1 MSTRIKAAI
10 GIAVVAVLAVV
21 VWASIARKDKNLVR
35 VTTAKTAKVPLVAT
49 VSCNG
54 RVRAKTKVDI
64 SSQVMGQIVTLA
76 VVEGEHVKKGDLLLQ
91 IDKAQYDANAQA
103 TQAGLDALFAQR
115 ESDRFTRQQAER
127 DLERTRKNFEAH
139 IESEQN
145 LQKAQLVLDSAKAN
159 ENADERRIEQARQN
173 LLANKDSLKKTTL
186 ISPIDGVVTAKPVEQ
201 GENAIVGTMNN
212 PGTVLLTV
220 SDMSIVEGEMEVDE
234 TDVPHVKL
242 GQKASLTFDAYP
254 DKKFDGRVTEIGG
267 SPITKSALGTD
278 SSAVNFKVKVQVT
291 NPPDNIRPGFSVSG
305 KIETDRREAALAIPI
320 PALVVADPAS
330 LERPKPGKKAT
341 PTSGTAVAAPAPP
354 ADRGPRREEEGRRG
368 RVRRQEGRDGRLPE
382 DQDRDQRRPSDRDR
396 RGPRGGRG
404 DRHGPVQGAPAAQDR
419 RPREGRQ
426 LGTCG
431 GRREEVLSP
440 RCSSGSSCASPGRR
454 SRRTSSARS

>member
-10 GIAVVAVLAVV
+10 GIAVVAILAVV
-21 VWASIARKDKNLVR
+21 IWASVARKDKNTVR
-35 VTTAKTAKVPLVAT
+35 VTTAKVGKVPLVST

-76 VVEGEHVKKGDLLLQ
+76 VVEGDHVKKGDLLLQ

-115 ESDRFTRQQAER
+115 EADRFAREQAER
-127 DLERTRKNFEAH
+127 DLDRTKKNFKAS

-145 LQKAQLVLDSAKAN
+145 LQKAQLALDSAKAN
-159 ENADERRIEQARQN
+159 ENADERRIEQARAN
-173 LLANKDSLKKTTL
+173 LMGNRDSLRKTTL
-186 ISPIDGVVTAKPVEQ
+186 VSPIDGVVTAKPVEQ

-220 SDMSIVEGEMEVDE
+220 SDMSVVEGEMEVDE

-242 GQKASLTFDAYP
+242 GQKATLTFDAYP
-254 DKKFDGRVTEIGG
+254 DKKFDGKVTEIGG

-291 NPPDNIRPGFSVSG
+291 NPPGNIRPGFSVSG

-330 LERPKPGKKAT
+330 LERAKPGKKDDKAK
-341 PTSGTAVAAPAPP
+341 PAAGTAVAAPATAP
-354 ADRGPRREEEGRRG
+354 ATAGPAEKKKDVEGVFVVTKAGTVEFRKIKTG
-368 RVRRQEGRDGRLPE
+368 INADLQTEVVEGLAEGDEIVTGPFKALRQLKI
-382 DQDRDQRRPSDRDR
+382 
-396 RGPRGGRG
+396 G
-404 DRHGPVQGAPAAQDR
+404 DKVKVDNSAPAADAAKK
-419 RPREGRQ
+419 
-426 LGTCG
+426 
-431 GRREEVLSP
+431 S
-440 RCSSGSSCASPGRR
+440 
-454 SRRTSSARS
+454 

>member
-10 GIAVVAVLAVV
+10 GIGVVAILAVV
-21 VWASIARKDKNLVR
+21 IWASIARKDKNTVR
-35 VTTAKTAKVPLVAT
+35 VTTAKVGKVPLVST

-76 VVEGEHVKKGDLLLQ
+76 VVEGDHVKKGDLLLQ

-115 ESDRFTRQQAER
+115 EADRFAREQAER
-127 DLERTRKNFEAH
+127 DLDRTKKNFKAS

-145 LQKAQLVLDSAKAN
+145 LQKAQLTLDSAKAN
-159 ENADERRIEQARQN
+159 ENADERRIEQARAN
-173 LLANKDSLKKTTL
+173 LMGNKDSLKKTTL
-186 ISPIDGVVTAKPVEQ
+186 TSPIDGVVTAKPVEQ

-242 GQKASLTFDAYP
+242 GQKATLTFDAYP
-254 DKKFDGRVTEIGG
+254 DKKFEGKVTEIGG

-291 NPPDNIRPGFSVSG
+291 NPPGNIRPGFSVSG

-330 LERPKPGKKAT
+330 LERPKPGKKDDKPAAAGRGRVDHGGGPGASAAPDPPKRRRTSRASSSSRRPARSSSGRSRPGST
-341 PTSGTAVAAPAPP
+341 PTS
-354 ADRGPRREEEGRRG
+354 
-368 RVRRQEGRDGRLPE
+368 
-382 DQDRDQRRPSDRDR
+382 
-396 RGPRGGRG
+396 
-404 DRHGPVQGAPAAQDR
+404 
-419 RPREGRQ
+419 RPR
-426 LGTCG
+426 
-431 GRREEVLSP
+431 
-440 RCSSGSSCASPGRR
+440 SSRASRKATRSSRGR
-454 SRRTSSARS
+454 SRRSASSRSVTA

>member
-10 GIAVVAVLAVV
+10 GIGVVAILAVV
-21 VWASIARKDKNLVR
+21 IWASIARKDKNTVR
-35 VTTAKTAKVPLVAT
+35 VTTAKVGKVPLVST
-49 VSCNG
+49 VACNG

-76 VVEGEHVKKGDLLLQ
+76 VVEGDHVKKGDLLLQ

-115 ESDRFTRQQAER
+115 EADRFAREQAER
-127 DLERTRKNFEAH
+127 DLDRTKKNFKAS

-145 LQKAQLVLDSAKAN
+145 LQKAQLMLDSAKAN
-159 ENADERRIEQARQN
+159 ENADERRIEQARAN
-173 LLANKDSLKKTTL
+173 LMGNKDSLRKTTL
-186 ISPIDGVVTAKPVEQ
+186 TSPIDGVVTAKPVEQ

-242 GQKASLTFDAYP
+242 GQKATLTFDAYP
-254 DKKFDGRVTEIGG
+254 DKKFEGKVTEIGG

-278 SSAVNFKVKVQVT
+278 SSAVNFKVKVQVA
-291 NPPDNIRPGFSVSG
+291 NPPGNIRPGFSVSG

-330 LERPKPGKKAT
+330 LERPKPGKKDDKPAAGAAA
-341 PTSGTAVAAPAPP
+341 STAAAAPAAP
-354 ADRGPRREEEGRRG
+354 ATVGSAEKKKDVEGVFVVTKAGTVEFRKIKTGINADLQTEVVEGLADGDEIVTGPFKAL
-368 RVRRQEGRDGRLPE
+368 RQLKI
-382 DQDRDQRRPSDRDR
+382 
-396 RGPRGGRG
+396 G
-404 DRHGPVQGAPAAQDR
+404 DRVKIDNSAPAADAAKK
-419 RPREGRQ
+419 
-426 LGTCG
+426 
-431 GRREEVLSP
+431 S
-440 RCSSGSSCASPGRR
+440 
-454 SRRTSSARS
+454 

>member
-10 GIAVVAVLAVV
+10 GVAVVAILAVV
-21 VWASIARKDKNLVR
+21 IWASVARKDKNTVR
-35 VTTAKTAKVPLVAT
+35 VTTAKVGKVPLVST

-54 RVRAKTKVDI
+54 RVRARTKVDI

-76 VVEGEHVKKGDLLLQ
+76 VVEGDHVKKGDLLLQ

-115 ESDRFTRQQAER
+115 DADRFAREQAER
-127 DLERTRKNFEAH
+127 DLDRTKKNFKAS

-145 LQKAQLVLDSAKAN
+145 LQKAQLALDSAKAN
-159 ENADERRIEQARQN
+159 ENADERRIEQARAN
-173 LLANKDSLKKTTL
+173 LMGNRDSLKKTTL
-186 ISPIDGVVTAKPVEQ
+186 TSPIDGVVTAKPVEQ

-254 DKKFDGRVTEIGG
+254 EKKFEGKVTEIGG

-278 SSAVNFKVKVQVT
+278 SSAVNFKVKVQVE
-291 NPPDNIRPGFSVSG
+291 NPPSNIRPGFSVSG

-330 LERPKPGKKAT
+330 LERAKPAKKEAKAAN
-341 PTSGTAVAAPAPP
+341 GTAEAASTKAAAPATAGP
-354 ADRGPRREEEGRRG
+354 AEKKKDVEGVFVVTKAGTVEFRKIKTGINADLQTEVVEGLAEGDEIVTGPFKAL
-368 RVRRQEGRDGRLPE
+368 RQLKV
-382 DQDRDQRRPSDRDR
+382 
-396 RGPRGGRG
+396 G
-404 DRHGPVQGAPAAQDR
+404 DRVKVDNSAPAADAAKK
-419 RPREGRQ
+419 
-426 LGTCG
+426 
-431 GRREEVLSP
+431 S
-440 RCSSGSSCASPGRR
+440 
-454 SRRTSSARS
+454 